1 MSTPQI
7 VLDSSNLAVQNAN
20 FVVDNG
26 YLFYGDG
33 GGLSNV
39 SGGGGTSN
47 LHQVLTED
55 NATTLDI
62 TTTGTVTGGSL
73 VVNTSKGTST
83 LSSGTLTVDQDS
95 KSYKI
100 SNIYSSGTISALT
113 WTNLVSGAQH
123 AVTLEASGGDIIVN
137 DSLGAG
143 VKTSYNTTTISSGDC
158 GVVTLY
164 YDEVST
170 FVNCV
175 TYPS

>member
-7 VLDSSNLAVQNAN
+7 VLETSNLVVQNAN

-39 SGGGGTSN
+39 SGGGTSN

-73 VVNTSKGTST
+73 VVNTPKGTST
-83 LSSGTLTVDQDS
+83 VSSGTLTVDQDS

-100 SNIYSSGTISALT
+100 SNISTSGTISALT
-113 WTNLVSGAQH
+113 WSNLVSGAQH
-123 AVTLEASGGDIIVN
+123 AVTLEAYGGDITLSN
-137 DSLGAG
+137 SLGTG
-143 VKTSYNTTTISSGDC
+143 IKTSYNTTTISSGDC